1 MSLVRIERIA
11 IDIETLDAL
20 IDVSRAEIEHW
31 EEEREAIDDMLRLE
45 RDTLRELRAER
56 AELRNESESM
66 LAAWNASVR

>member
-31 EEEREAIDDMLRLE
+31 EEERDAIDDMLREE
-45 RDTLRELRAER
+45 RGMLSQLRAER
-56 AELRNESESM
+56 LALRNESKSM

>member
-31 EEEREAIDDMLRLE
+31 EEERDSIDDMLREE
-45 RDTLRELRAER
+45 RGMLSQLRAER
-56 AELRNESESM
+56 LALRNESKSM